1 MAVTASPASA
11 PAEEWD
17 HLDVDILRPSHSGA
31 VCITCQHFRYE
42 VGRHCV
48 TLLTCPIH
56 QGLISQGE
64 HLSKRCA
71 QWVARR
77 EVREGWCPEGG

>member
-1 MAVTASPASA
+1 MTAVRSAA

-17 HLDVDILRPSHSGA
+17 YLDADVLRLSRSSR
-31 VCITCQHFRYE
+31 VCIACQHFRYE

-56 QGLISQGE
+56 QGLIPQGE
-64 HLSKRCA
+64 HLTKRCA

-77 EVREGWCPEGG
+77 EAWEGWCPEAV